1 MSGDATYRAVV
12 CRALGPPEQLK
23 VERLPRPELTAG
35 MVRVSLI
42 AAGLNF
48 PDLLMVQGLYQYRP
62 ALPFVPGM
70 EGAGVI
76 SEVEP
81 TVTAFRVGQKVMV
94 RMRAGDC
101 AEQAIVETKQIHT

>member
-1 MSGDATYRAVV
+1 MSGEATYRAVV

-23 VERLPRPELTAG
+23 IERLPRPELTAG
-35 MVRVSLI
+35 MMRVSLI

-62 ALPFVPGM
+62 DLPFVPGM

-76 SEVEP
+76 SERSEER
-81 TVTAFRVGQKVMV
+81 RVGKEC
-94 RMRAGDC
+94 RDRSSTHH
-101 AEQAIVETKQIHT
+101 E